1 MDLATIAPMATP
13 FVPRPARG
21 ASAPLARAVETA
33 ALASALALNWYLA
46 RAMPSELFSWTSLAL
61 FGWLLLLVGR
71 ISPAGLILLL
81 PLVITRGATLASL
94 MCIEAGAYMPE
105 VNRLGEV
112 GDASASFVAFTAIFF
127 LAYAQVFRAFQRPFL
142 AFVRSPLLDGIV
154 ALLGWPVLLVCM
166 AWGAIAFVQGA
177 QSGFPLLQGVD
188 RFLYRREFG
197 SPFVLM
203 LLDQKFLVAA
213 ILGAT
218 AFAPRHA
225 PLLKGAAV
233 ATLIALTALYF
244 LFGDKFFTILTE
256 VAFFAMPLLLQRLG
270 RLRATIVRLAPRAAA
285 LLCGSLGATLY
296 IYSGYGRL
304 PVDRTIAL
312 VGERIAGQGE
322 LWFVASRD
330 SRRVTNWDAN
340 LVARYAEALGDA
352 PPADT
357 ASAKGIETFYFIQHY
372 APAKLAAAVRKNQ
385 GWVQFTMGTEA
396 MALVMFG
403 FVGVG
408 VVMALAGVL
417 VALLSLYLRRAFA
430 SGSPISLYFA
440 VWAYLQVYLFVQ
452 QARFWSIAAPGQLKR
467 MLLFATFELVL
478 LAIGRGEVRALI
490 ARGRAAALNRAPAHG
505 V

>member
-1 MDLATIAPMATP
+1 MEI
-13 FVPRPARG
+13 
-21 ASAPLARAVETA
+21 A
-33 ALASALALNWYLA
+33 ALTAALALNWYLA
-46 RAMPSELFSWTSLAL
+46 LAVPSPWFSWTSLGL

-71 ISPAGLILLL
+71 TSPAGLILLM
-81 PLVITRGATLASL
+81 PLVITRGATLVSL

-105 VNRLGEV
+105 VNRLGAP
-112 GDASASFVAFTAIFF
+112 GDASASFVLFTALFF
-127 LAYAQVFRAFQRPFL
+127 LVYAVVFRLFQRPFL
-142 AFVRSPLLDGIV
+142 AFVRSPLIDDLV

-166 AWGAIAFVQGA
+166 ALGAIAFIQGA

-197 SPFVLM
+197 SPLVLM

-213 ILGAT
+213 ILGAI
-218 AFAPRHA
+218 AFAPRYA
-225 PLLKGAAV
+225 PLLKTAAIM
-233 ATLIALTALYF
+233 TLIALTGLYF

-256 VAFFAMPLLLQRLG
+256 VSFFAMPLLLQRLG
-270 RLRATIVRLAPRAAA
+270 RLRSTIVRLAPLAAA

-304 PVDRTIAL
+304 PVDRTVAL

-330 SRRVTNWDAN
+330 SRAVATWDDD
-340 LVARYAEALGDA
+340 LVRRYGEALSDA

-357 ASAKGIETFYFIQHY
+357 AAAKGIETFYFIHHY
-372 APAKLAAAVRKNQ
+372 APTKLAAAFRKNE
-385 GWVQFTMGTEA
+385 GWVQLTMGYEA

-403 FVGVG
+403 YVGVA
-408 VVMALAGVL
+408 VAMALAGML

-430 SGSPISLYFA
+430 SGFPVSLYFA
-440 VWAYLQVYLFVQ
+440 VWAYLQVYLTVQ

-478 LAIGRGEVRALI
+478 LAINRGQIMALVS
-490 ARGRAAALNRAPAHG
+490 RGRAASLRPAPAHG
-505 V
+505 GVPGA